1 MFGYNDDYNISKVLN
16 GYYLNDSNTCE
27 YYSDEIKNCT
37 EIITTNGDKYL
48 NMIETVSL
56 NIGMSVGF
64 SSDGSLA
71 FAYYSE
77 LNNTFRNWNG
87 KVGLIYPSDY
97 GFASNND
104 NCASSMLVNDNSTCP
119 NDNWLQSNEEYW
131 TLSSNRDDSD
141 MTNIIYVSSL
151 GIDSDRQGS
160 KNIRPV
166 AYLKPNVKI
175 TGKGT
180 NDDNIF
186 KLSM

>member
-1 MFGYNDDYNISKVLN
+1 
-16 GYYLNDSNTCE
+16 
-27 YYSDEIKNCT
+27 
-37 EIITTNGDKYL
+37 
-48 NMIETVSL
+48 
-56 NIGMSVGF
+56 
-64 SSDGSLA
+64 
-71 FAYYSE
+71 
-77 LNNTFRNWNG
+77 
-87 KVGLIYPSDY
+87 
-97 GFASNND
+97 
-104 NCASSMLVNDNSTCP
+104 MLVNDNSTCP
-119 NDNWLQSNEEYW
+119 NDNWLHSNEEYW

-166 AYLKPNVKI
+166 VYLKPNVKI